1 MNCLGTTPT
10 SPDKPSTRPPSV
22 AVIAHLANFYTP
34 TSGGLRTAMDALMLE
49 YARAGHE
56 VHTIVPGTETASQTS
71 GSTTIHHLPSW
82 QLPGSGGY
90 RVITSTDRVRG
101 ILREIQPDCVE
112 LSDRLTLLG
121 AADWARSAGIPSSL
135 IAHER
140 IDGVLQAFMPF
151 LPRRRVADRMN
162 ASASARVDTIVCTTQ
177 FAAEEFDRIG
187 LPTTQVPLG
196 VDLHTFNPSQRSA
209 TERAKYAEPVLL
221 VIASRLSREKRPAFA
236 VDVLDACLR
245 RGMDCRLLVLG
256 KGPLT
261 ERMVALSDGRPMTVL
276 GHVASRIDMARLLA
290 SADAV
295 LAPGPIE
302 TFGLAALESLACGTP
317 VLCNEVSAIPEVLG
331 PDAGFARPLDPELW
345 ADCIATTIND
355 AAAVRAHARRRAEE
369 FPWSRTANSLLQ
381 ISGIPKTPTP
391 DTSLAIGTLEVG

>member
-1 MNCLGTTPT
+1 M
-10 SPDKPSTRPPSV
+10 
-22 AVIAHLANFYTP
+22 
-34 TSGGLRTAMDALMLE
+34 
-49 YARAGHE
+49 
-56 VHTIVPGTETASQTS
+56 
-71 GSTTIHHLPSW
+71 
-82 QLPGSGGY
+82 
-90 RVITSTDRVRG
+90 
-101 ILREIQPDCVE
+101 
-112 LSDRLTLLG
+112 
-121 AADWARSAGIPSSL
+121 GIPSSL

-162 ASASARVDTIVCTTQ
+162 ASAFTRVDTIVCTTQ
-177 FAAEEFDRIG
+177 FAAEEFDRMG

-221 VIASRLSREKRPAFA
+221 VLASRLSREKRPTFA

-276 GHVASRIDMARLLA
+276 GHVASRIEMARLLA

-317 VLCNEVSAIPEVLG
+317 VICNEASAIPEVLG
-331 PDAGFARPLDPELW
+331 PDAGFTRPLDPELW
-345 ADCIATTIND
+345 ADCIETSIND
-355 AAAVRAHARRRAEE
+355 STFVRALARRRAEE
-369 FPWSRTANSLLQ
+369 FPWSRTAASLLQ
-381 ISGIPKTPTP
+381 VSGISKTTP
-391 DTSLAIGTLEVG
+391 SDTQFVVGSMEVG

>member
-1 MNCLGTTPT
+1 MNCSGTTPT

-22 AVIAHLANFYTP
+22 AVN
-34 TSGGLRTAMDALMLE
+34 ALMHE

-56 VHTIVPGTETASQTS
+56 VHTIVPGTEAASQTT
-71 GSTTIHHLPSW
+71 GSTTIHHLPSR

-90 RVITSTDRVRG
+90 RVITSTEQVRG
-101 ILREIQPDCVE
+101 VLREIQPDCVE

-121 AADWARSAGIPSSL
+121 AADWARAAGVPSSL

-151 LPRRRVADRMN
+151 LPRRRLADRMN
-162 ASASARVDTIVCTTQ
+162 ASAFARVDTIVCTTH

-196 VDLHTFNPSQRSA
+196 VDLQTFNPAQRSA
-209 TERAKYAEPVLL
+209 AARGRYAEQVLL
-221 VIASRLSREKRPAFA
+221 VLASRLSREKRPAFA

-261 ERMVALSDGRPMTVL
+261 ERMVALSKHRPMTVL
-276 GHVASRIDMARLLA
+276 GHIASRIEMAQFLA

-317 VLCNEVSAIPEVLG
+317 VLCNEASAIPEVLG

-345 ADCIATTIND
+345 ANCIETTIND
-355 AAAVRAHARRRAEE
+355 AADVRAHSRRRAEE
-369 FPWSRTANSLLQ
+369 FPWSRTATSLLQ
-381 ISGIPKTPTP
+381 VSGITETTTP
-391 DTSLAIGTLEVG
+391 DTPLGVESLEVG

>member
-1 MNCLGTTPT
+1 
-10 SPDKPSTRPPSV
+10 
-22 AVIAHLANFYTP
+22 
-34 TSGGLRTAMDALMLE
+34 MLE

-56 VHTIVPGTETASQTS
+56 VHTIVPGTDAASQAR
-71 GSTTIHHLPSW
+71 GSATIHHLPSW
-82 QLPGSGGY
+82 QIPGSGGY
-90 RVITSTDRVRG
+90 RIITSTDRVRG

-121 AADWARSAGIPSSL
+121 AADWARSVGIPSSL

-162 ASASARVDTIVCTTQ
+162 ASAFRRVDTIVCTTQ

-196 VDLHTFNPSQRSA
+196 VDLHTFNPAQRSA

-221 VIASRLSREKRPAFA
+221 VLASRLSREKRPTFA

-261 ERMVALSDGRPMTVL
+261 ERMVALSAGRPMTVL
-276 GHVASRIDMARLLA
+276 GHVASRIEMARLLA

-317 VLCNEVSAIPEVLG
+317 VLCNEASAIPEVLG

-345 ADCIATTIND
+345 ADCIETSIND
-355 AAAVRAHARRRAEE
+355 ADGVRALARRRAEE
-369 FPWSRTANSLLQ
+369 FPWSRTAASLLRV
-381 ISGIPKTPTP
+381 SGIT
-391 DTSLAIGTLEVG
+391 DTTASNAPLGVEPLEIG

>member
-1 MNCLGTTPT
+1 M
-10 SPDKPSTRPPSV
+10 

-49 YARAGHE
+49 YAHAGHE
-56 VHTIVPGTETASQTS
+56 VHTIVPGTGAASQTS
-71 GSTTIHHLPSW
+71 GSTTIHHLPSR

-90 RVITSTDRVRG
+90 RIITSTARVRG

-162 ASASARVDTIVCTTQ
+162 ASAFGRVDTIVCTTQ

-196 VDLHTFNPSQRSA
+196 VDLHTFNPAQRSTA
-209 TERAKYAEPVLL
+209 ERGRYAEQVLL
-221 VIASRLSREKRPAFA
+221 VLASRLSREKRPAFA

-261 ERMVALSDGRPMTVL
+261 QRMVALSKDRPMTVL
-276 GHVASRIDMARLLA
+276 GHVASRIEMARLLA

-317 VLCNEVSAIPEVLG
+317 VLCNEASAIPEVLG
-331 PDAGFARPLDPELW
+331 PNAGFARPLDPELW
-345 ADCIATTIND
+345 ADSIEASVND
-355 AAAVRAHARRRAEE
+355 AVNVRALARRRAEE
-369 FPWSRTANSLLQ
+369 FPWSRTATSLLQ
-381 ISGIPKTPTP
+381 VSGISQAAPSDPQFVVG
-391 DTSLAIGTLEVG
+391 AMEVG

>member
-1 MNCLGTTPT
+1 
-10 SPDKPSTRPPSV
+10 
-22 AVIAHLANFYTP
+22 
-34 TSGGLRTAMDALMLE
+34 MDALMLE
-49 YARAGHE
+49 YAHAGHE
-56 VHTIVPGTETASQTS
+56 VHTIVPGTGAASQTS
-71 GSTTIHHLPSW
+71 GSTTIHHLPSR

-90 RVITSTDRVRG
+90 RIITSTARVRG

-162 ASASARVDTIVCTTQ
+162 ASAFGRVDTIVCTTQ

-196 VDLHTFNPSQRSA
+196 VDLHTFNPAQRSTA
-209 TERAKYAEPVLL
+209 ERGRYAEQVLL
-221 VIASRLSREKRPAFA
+221 VLASRLSREKRPAFA

-261 ERMVALSDGRPMTVL
+261 QRMVALSKDRPMTVL
-276 GHVASRIDMARLLA
+276 GHVASRIEMARLLA

-317 VLCNEVSAIPEVLG
+317 VLCNEASAIPEVLG

-345 ADCIATTIND
+345 ADSIEASVND
-355 AAAVRAHARRRAEE
+355 AVNVRALARRRAEE
-369 FPWSRTANSLLQ
+369 FPWSRTATSLLQ
-381 ISGIPKTPTP
+381 VSGISKAAPSDPQFVVE
-391 DTSLAIGTLEVG
+391 AMEVG